1 MFSFGPTFSRDSR
14 REAITDYNRAL
25 VLALEMHVY
34 WLMLSLC
41 WEPCKCPK
49 MFLSQAPEPQ
59 AVVL

>member
-1 MFSFGPTFSRDSR
+1 MFSCGPTFSRDSR

-25 VLALEMHVY
+25 VLALEMHA

-41 WEPCKCPK
+41 WEPCKRPK